1 MTEMTPEKESKSNTP
16 PKALVSSPSLS
27 SPPHCCLLD
36 VDVDVLI
43 VSTHSTSTSTSTS
56 TDTDVDVLAIKD
68 ALPVTSKE
76 RAVLMENEPAPPA
89 RARQRKTS
97 KVLLD
102 IIYPHC
108 PVAPEEKGLL
118 GAAEDPEAAK
128 DWAVLDN
135 STLAHSAGAGA
146 VVALSGARGWS
157 WLRRVLPLLLLL
169 RPPPPPPPATE
180 EEEEVTSFT
189 KRQRLQVA
197 VAQVRT
203 RMHAVAE
210 QPRAVP

>member
-1 MTEMTPEKESKSNTP
+1 M
-16 PKALVSSPSLS
+16 
-27 SPPHCCLLD
+27 
-36 VDVDVLI
+36 
-43 VSTHSTSTSTSTS
+43 
-56 TDTDVDVLAIKD
+56 
-68 ALPVTSKE
+68 
-76 RAVLMENEPAPPA
+76 
-89 RARQRKTS
+89 
-97 KVLLD
+97 
-102 IIYPHC
+102 
-108 PVAPEEKGLL
+108 
-118 GAAEDPEAAK
+118 
-128 DWAVLDN
+128 
-135 STLAHSAGAGA
+135 
-146 VVALSGARGWS
+146 ALSGARGWS

>member
-1 MTEMTPEKESKSNTP
+1 
-16 PKALVSSPSLS
+16 
-27 SPPHCCLLD
+27 
-36 VDVDVLI
+36 
-43 VSTHSTSTSTSTS
+43 
-56 TDTDVDVLAIKD
+56 
-68 ALPVTSKE
+68 
-76 RAVLMENEPAPPA
+76 MENEPPPA

-118 GAAEDPEAAK
+118 GAAEDPEAVK
-128 DWAVLDN
+128 EWAVLDN

-203 RMHAVAE
+203 RMHAVAAARTARS
-210 QPRAVP
+210 PLALAPTCH